1 MPYVIK
7 AITTSGIVTW
17 LTPADAG
24 DFRSIGPRSCAD
36 VLPTLQDATAVIA
49 QMPWMFTA
57 AGIRFS
63 VVEAYEED
71 VKAQARNSVA
81 ATCSPKR
88 SRFAS
93 GS

>member
-7 AITTSGIVTW
+7 AVTTSGIVTW
-17 LTPADAG
+17 IIPAASG
-24 DFRSIGPRSCAD
+24 GCRSIGPRSCAD
-36 VLPTLQDATAVIA
+36 VLPTLQDATAAIA

-71 VKAQARNSVA
+71 VAALARDSVA
-81 ATCSPKR
+81 AIRNPKL
-88 SRFAS
+88 SRIAALS
-93 GS
+93 